1 MDLLWGK
8 TLLLGQRI
16 LLNAKSSRLNRGA
29 EKKGHKPKP
38 RPSHPQIGSEDT
50 ELVRVTC
57 DGCMES
63 LGQDEF

>member
-8 TLLLGQRI
+8 TLLFGQRI
-16 LLNAKSSRLNRGA
+16 LLKAKSSRLNKGA
-29 EKKGHKPKP
+29 ERKGHKHKP
-38 RPSHPQIGSEDT
+38 GPSHPQIGSEDT

-63 LGQDEF
+63 LEHDEF